1 VTTDYAQLVQYIAN
15 VGFPAVIALLF
26 WRHIDKVE
34 RAETEAMNRLA
45 AEVRRLARINHVPR
59 RR

>member
-1 VTTDYAQLVQYIAN
+1 MADYVQLAQYIAN

-34 RAETEAMNRLA
+34 RAETEAMNKLA
-45 AEVRRLARINHVPR
+45 AEVRRLARMNHIR
-59 RR
+59 RRR